1 VAFSLPINITAENLY
16 PPVQLRFDLM
26 KVSVVLAIFT
36 KRARYLYNEV
46 KNVEN
51 QNTKGLLKKKKNI
64 STKLPHDCNKTI
76 HRQFPLLNNI
86 LFCITSVKLCCS
98 IVVAILN

>member
-1 VAFSLPINITAENLY
+1 MAFSLPINITAENLY

-51 QNTKGLLKKKKNI
+51 QNTKGLLKKKKYFD
-64 STKLPHDCNKTI
+64 K
-76 HRQFPLLNNI
+76 
-86 LFCITSVKLCCS
+86 ITTRLQ
-98 IVVAILN
+98 

>member
-1 VAFSLPINITAENLY
+1 MAFSLPINITAENLF

-36 KRARYLYNEV
+36 KRPRYLYNEV

-51 QNTKGLLKKKKNI
+51 QNTMGLLEKKI
-64 STKLPHDCNKTI
+64 F
-76 HRQFPLLNNI
+76 RQNYH
-86 LFCITSVKLCCS
+86 TT
-98 IVVAILN
+98 AIKPYTDNFLY